1 MKPIFLDHNSTTLME
16 QGAKATLLFFSSTE
30 SDPPNYGNPSSV
42 HWAGR
47 RVKSILEDSRE
58 KIAEAFGVED
68 PEGFLFTSGATESI
82 NTALKGF
89 FFQHQKEGK
98 VRFISSPME
107 HEATLESLRFL
118 ESLGAEVILLK
129 ANAEGQISL
138 EELESVLAADGQK
151 TISPTEKENRLD
163 KKKSVTSTQTLVSL
177 MAANNETGVIFP
189 WEKALDLSHR
199 YGAVFH
205 LDAVQAPGKIPGFQL
220 GPKVDMA
227 SFSAHKIGGPKGMGA
242 LFVKKGTKLESFFHG
257 GPQEKKR
264 RAGTQNVAGIAS
276 FGIAAEA
283 LKKRDLGSL
292 KELQERLESKVRQ
305 EIPGSHLLAAAQ
317 PRLVNTSYFL
327 FDSVRGE
334 SLLMG
339 LDLEGFAV
347 SSGSACNSGSILPSH
362 VLLAMGFDKAS
373 ASSAIRVSMAPSNT
387 NEEIDAFVEAL
398 KKVVGRIRSKG

>member
-1 MKPIFLDHNSTTLME
+1 MKPIFLDHNSTTVME
-16 QGAKATLLFFSSTE
+16 QGAKATLLFFSSSE

-47 RVKSILEDSRE
+47 KVKSILEDSRE
-58 KIAEAFGVED
+58 KIAEAFGSQD
-68 PEGFLFTSGATESI
+68 PEAFLFTSGATESI

-89 FFQHQKEGK
+89 YFQHRPSGN

-118 ESLGAEVILLK
+118 EGLGAEVIFLR
-129 ANAEGQISL
+129 ASADGQISL
-138 EELESVLAADGQK
+138 EELESTLANTK
-151 TISPTEKENRLD
+151 HS
-163 KKKSVTSTQTLVSL
+163 TSTKTQTLVSL

-189 WEKALDLSHR
+189 WEKAVDIAHR
-199 YGAVFH
+199 YGAFFH

-220 GPKVDMA
+220 GSQVDLA

-242 LFVKKGTKLESFFHG
+242 LFVKKGIKLESFFHG

-276 FGIAAEA
+276 FGVAAEA
-283 LKKRDLGSL
+283 LKKRDLGVV
-292 KELQERLESKVRQ
+292 KGLQEHLESRVRQ
-305 EIPGSHLLAAAQ
+305 EIPGSQLLSNAQ

-327 FDSVRGE
+327 FEAVRGE

-362 VLLAMGFDKAS
+362 VLLAMGFDKSS
-373 ASSAIRVSMAPSNT
+373 ASSAIRVSLAPSNT
-387 NEEIDAFVEAL
+387 KEEIDSFVEAL